1 MKKEKKYWYY
11 FWKTVHGH
19 LSMEDYVQLPKDGIK
34 QECESWAE
42 SGGGGFNSSYSY
54 GYTRVKRPPL
64 EWITKQLQ
72 YAENSLHKIQTTIN
86 LYQQM
91 IHLDYTLIDK
101 NNHIIKNQGDIAQSY
116 LDLLKPKDNYAHY
129 LNLTLKHFSNPR
141 LRQIYFAT
149 AKVSLEKYHPHP
161 HYHIEH
167 EFSEKLTKSKLKIII
182 EKMKT
187 EIIEEEKTREFMRR
201 QK

>member
-1 MKKEKKYWYY
+1 MTEEKKYWYY

-34 QECESWAE
+34 EECESWAE
-42 SGGGGFNSSYSY
+42 SGGGGFNSSYRY
-54 GYTRVKRPPL
+54 GHTRVKRPPL

-72 YAENSLHKIQTTIN
+72 YAKDNLCEIQTTIQ

-91 IHLDYTLIDK
+91 IDFDYTFRNK
-101 NNHIIKNQGDIAQSY
+101 NNHIIKNKYDIAQSY
-116 LDLLKPKDNYAHY
+116 QDILNPKDNYAYY
-129 LNLTLKHFSNPR
+129 LSLALEHFDNPR

-149 AKVSLEKYHPHP
+149 AKVSLKKYHPFP
-161 HYHIEH
+161 HHYIEH
-167 EFSEKLTKSKLKIII
+167 EFSEKLTKSKLKDII

-187 EIIEEEKTREFMRR
+187 EIIEEEKTKEFMRR